1 MQRHEIPTHLG
12 VEDKAFLGL
21 TLRQLMTAAI
31 GLALAYGAA
40 GQLPLPAPLRL
51 AAAAV
56 VLAAAAL
63 LALWQPAG
71 RPLEEW
77 AFVLLQYAATARVA
91 VWRPSAGVDAD
102 PDGEPMPTAVIR
114 LPLRGD
120 APGQRSALITGR
132 PLGEAPTPVTRGTTD
147 A

>member
-40 GQLPLPAPLRL
+40 GQLPLPTTLSL
-51 AAAAV
+51 AAAV
-56 VLAAAAL
+56 VVLLAVAL

-77 AFVLLQYAATARVA
+77 AFVLLQYAATPQVA
-91 VWRPSAGVDAD
+91 VRRPCPPSDREAN
-102 PDGEPMPTAVIR
+102 EPPPTTIR
-114 LPLRGD
+114 LP
-120 APGQRSALITGR
+120 QRRITHG
-132 PLGEAPTPVTRGTTD
+132 
-147 A
+147 

>member
-1 MQRHEIPTHLG
+1 MRPHEIPTHLG

-31 GLALAYGAA
+31 GLALAYGTA
-40 GQLPLPAPLRL
+40 GQLPLSAPLRL

-56 VLAAAAL
+56 VLVAAAL

-71 RPLEEW
+71 RSLETW
-77 AFVLLQYAATARVA
+77 AFVLLQYAAGARVA
-91 VWRPSAGVDAD
+91 VWRPGDGAVPDRED
-102 PDGEPMPTAVIR
+102 PSPAVVVR
-114 LPLRGD
+114 LPARPVPD
-120 APGQRSALITGR
+120 AGSPRWQAGR
-132 PLGEAPTPVTRGTTD
+132 VHPLGEGRVSD

>member
-40 GQLPLPAPLRL
+40 GQLPLPAPLSL

-56 VLAAAAL
+56 VLVGAAL
-63 LALWQPAG
+63 LALWQPGG

-77 AFVLLQYAATARVA
+77 AFVLLQYAATPRVA
-91 VWRPSAGVDAD
+91 VWRPCSPRDR
-102 PDGEPMPTAVIR
+102 EPAEPPVTTIR
-114 LPLRGD
+114 LP
-120 APGQRSALITGR
+120 QRRTSH
-132 PLGEAPTPVTRGTTD
+132 D
-147 A
+147 

>member
-12 VEDKAFLGL
+12 IEDKAFLGL

-51 AAAAV
+51 VAAV
-56 VLAAAAL
+56 VVLDATAL

-77 AFVLLQYAATARVA
+77 AFILLQYAATARVA
-91 VWRPSAGVDAD
+91 VWRPGAD
-102 PDGEPMPTAVIR
+102 GDPEPDDEPRPAAVVR
-114 LPLRGD
+114 LPLPAD
-120 APGQRSALITGR
+120 ALSHPDIPLPDRPPRSAS
-132 PLGEAPTPVTRGTTD
+132 PVTTRRITH

>member
-51 AAAAV
+51 VTAAAV
-56 VLAAAAL
+56 LVAAAL

-77 AFVLLQYAATARVA
+77 AFVLLQYAATARIA
-91 VWRPSAGVDAD
+91 VWRPADAGAD
-102 PDGEPMPTAVIR
+102 MDDQQPPAAVIW
-114 LPLRGD
+114 LPGWTASPDNVGARTGGHRRR
-120 APGQRSALITGR
+120 AASPAITRRS
-132 PLGEAPTPVTRGTTD
+132 TD